1 MGTQNFNFSGHLVL
15 VAAERRN
22 NNSHV
27 RKPVDGNFNDFP
39 APLRGGTEV
48 VPPLFLRL
56 RSIELAL
63 RAGLARNANRKPRAH
78 ARG

>member
-22 NNSHV
+22 NNSHG

-39 APLRGGTEV
+39 APLLEAALYRACASRGA
-48 VPPLFLRL
+48 R
-56 RSIELAL
+56 
-63 RAGLARNANRKPRAH
+63 ARNANRNHGLTPVAKIVSPL
-78 ARG
+78 RG